1 VPALFVVF
9 AFRVLTF
16 LASAATLA
24 LEPSSQPG
32 GIWNVALVFLAALNA
47 ASGFVV
53 LGGVPALDQGL
64 WRVVMACTAAGLV
77 SAVVTTLVARQF
89 AAILEL
95 QVSPTAARQIVSLAL
110 AAGLVVLL
118 IVLKLNQLPSE

>member
-1 VPALFVVF
+1 MPALFVVF
-9 AFRVLTF
+9 AFGVLTF

-32 GIWNVALVFLAALNA
+32 SIWNQALVFLAALNA

-53 LGGVPALDQGL
+53 LGGIPALDQGL
-64 WRVVMACTAAGLV
+64 WRVVTTCAAAGLA
-77 SAVVTTLVARQF
+77 SAVVTTLATRHL

-95 QVSPTAARQIVSLAL
+95 QVSPTAARQIVSLAV
-110 AAGLVVLL
+110 AAGIIVLL
-118 IVLKLNQLPSE
+118 IVLKMSQLPPE